1 MKTLFNST
9 YSKGCV
15 NLRIKRHIV
24 GTASEM
30 DEAPFSVET
39 LAGANNS
46 FHGILLETIDDADR
60 AGNEKRTANG

>member
-1 MKTLFNST
+1 
-9 YSKGCV
+9 
-15 NLRIKRHIV
+15 
-24 GTASEM
+24 M